1 LDRDWADLQSKGVA
15 IPALEQLYRSKRKE
29 LIEQQQL
36 QQQQE
41 KQQQQLQQQQQQQ
54 EDGDKLQKEKLKEK
68 ERLTV
73 EESKSVTGDLPHKD
87 MRAAESAAVGG

>member
-1 LDRDWADLQSKGVA
+1 MQGKGVA
-15 IPALEQLYRSKRKE
+15 SPALEQLYHAKRKE
-29 LIEQQQL
+29 LLEQQQL

-41 KQQQQLQQQQQQQ
+41 QQLYQQQQQQQQQQQ

-73 EESKSVTGDLPHKD
+73 EESKTVIGDLPHKD
-87 MRAAESAAVGG
+87 IRTTDSAAVGG